1 MKITKW
7 QIRLCK
13 NPECGLRFP
22 VAEGQTSGNRCP
34 VCLGSTRVLLT
45 YSARDEI
52 KSRKRKINP
61 FHFSGLLDN
70 IRSSLNVGSIFR
82 TSEGFGADHL
92 YLCGITATPESANL
106 SKTALGAE
114 NNVEWSYH
122 SNSVV
127 LVEQLAGEGY
137 LLWALE
143 TNPGA
148 KPVSLMDDSAD
159 EARMSKGIVLVV
171 GNEEAGVDPGL
182 LNLCHE
188 TFFLPMH
195 GRKNSFNVSV
205 AYAIAVGMMTAQFT
219 KADKK

>member
-7 QIRLCK
+7 QIRLCE
-13 NPECGLRFP
+13 NPDCGLRFP
-22 VAEGQTSGNRCP
+22 ISEGHTSGDRCP
-34 VCLGSTRVLLT
+34 VCLGTTRVLLT
-45 YSARDEI
+45 HSAQDEI
-52 KSRKRKINP
+52 KPREKKTNP
-61 FHFSGLLDN
+61 FRFSGLLDN
-70 IRSSLNVGSIFR
+70 IRSAWNVGSIFR
-82 TSEGFGADHL
+82 TSEGFGVDHL
-92 YLCGITATPESANL
+92 YLCGITTTPESANL

-114 NNVEWSYH
+114 NYVAWSYH
-122 SNSVV
+122 KNSVE

-137 LLWALE
+137 LIWALE

-148 KPVSLMDDSAD
+148 KPVSAMEDYAA
-159 EARMSKGIVLVV
+159 EARMSPGVVLIV